1 MYRERVMNKIVL
13 LTVLLFFQ
21 FYIVMAQMAN
31 EKPRTIVTTDGEID
45 DVDSFIRMLL
55 YANEFQLEGL
65 IYSSSMWHYK
75 GDGKGTLFTSE
86 MEMTKTMYGEKTDL
100 RWPGTEWMQDLL
112 NAYEQVQP
120 NLELHASGFPTADHL
135 RSLIRVGNIDF
146 EGEMEKDT
154 EGSDYIKAKLLDD
167 NLIPIYLQVWGGTN
181 TIARALKSIEDEFEN
196 TPKWENIYAKVS
208 KKAILFTIMD
218 QDATY
223 KNYIS
228 KNWPEVKVYYNASQ
242 FWSLAYGWK
251 RVVPTALH
259 PYLVGDFMGQH
270 IINDHGPLTKMYYS
284 YGDGQYQEGDDEHI
298 HGNPT
303 KLVNAQWGSFNK
315 FDFIS
320 EGDSPAFLHLIDV
333 GLDNLE
339 NPHFGGWGGCLAQ
352 SETSPNRWEDGEQVA
367 EFNPYTQKMDA
378 AYPQLRWLR
387 ALQQDFAVRADW
399 CIKDYKNANH
409 APKVGLKHAKTLSAE
424 KGETITLQADAS
436 DPDRDTLKYHWW
448 YYKEVGTYGGPIL
461 IDQEN
466 SAEASLKVP
475 DSAKKG
481 DTIHVILEVI
491 DDRELPLTRY
501 QRVVIVV
508 E

>member
-1 MYRERVMNKIVL
+1 MNKIVVF
-13 LTVLLFFQ
+13 TILLFFQ
-21 FYIVMAQMAN
+21 SYLAISQKAN

-100 RWPGTEWMQDLL
+100 RWPGTEWMKGLL
-112 NAYEQVQP
+112 DAYEKVQP
-120 NLELHASGFPTADHL
+120 NLELHASGFPKADHL
-135 RSLIRVGNIDF
+135 RSLIRVGNIAF

-167 NLIPIYLQVWGGTN
+167 NLSPIYLQVWGGTN
-181 TIARALKSIEDEFEN
+181 TIARALKSIEDDYKN
-196 TPKWENIYAKVS
+196 TPKWKSIYDKVS

-228 KNWPEVKVYYNASQ
+228 KSWPEVTVYYNASQ

-251 RVVPTALH
+251 RVVPLELH
-259 PYLVGDFMGQH
+259 KYLEGHFMGQH
-270 IINDHGPLTKMYYS
+270 IINEHGPLTKMYYS

-298 HGNPT
+298 HGDPT
-303 KLVNAQWGSFNK
+303 KLENAQWGSFQK

-339 NPHFGGWGGCLAQ
+339 HPHYGGWGGRLAQ

-378 AYPQLRWLR
+378 AYPQLRWLK

-409 APKVGLKHAKTLSAE
+409 RPLVWLKHENTLHAKPGEKVRLSAE
-424 KGETITLQADAS
+424 AS
-436 DPDRDTLKYHWW
+436 DPDGDTLKYHWW
-448 YYKEVGTYGGPIL
+448 HYKEVGTFSRDAMI
-461 IDQEN
+461 EKAN
-466 SAEASLKVP
+466 SAEAQLKVP
-475 DSAKKG
+475 DNAKRG
-481 DTIHVILEVI
+481 DTIHIILEVT
-491 DDRELPLTRY
+491 DDRDMPLTRY
-501 QRVVIVV
+501 QRVVVMV
-508 E
+508 K

>member
-1 MYRERVMNKIVL
+1 MNKIVV
-13 LTVLLFFQ
+13 LTILLFFQ
-21 FYIVMAQMAN
+21 SYLAMAQMAN

-75 GDGKGTLFTSE
+75 GDGKGTPFTSE

-167 NLIPIYLQVWGGTN
+167 NLLPIYLQVWGGTN
-181 TIARALKSIEDEFEN
+181 TIARALKSIEDEYKN
-196 TPKWENIYAKVS
+196 TPEWETIYDKVS

-223 KNYIS
+223 KSYIS
-228 KNWPEVKVYYNASQ
+228 KSWPKVKVYYNSSQ
-242 FWSLAYGWK
+242 FWCLAYGWK
-251 RVVPTALH
+251 TVVPAELH
-259 PYLVGDFMGQH
+259 LYLEGDFMGQH
-270 IINDHGPLTKMYYS
+270 IINHHGPLTKMYYS
-284 YGDGQYQEGDDEHI
+284 YGDGQHQEGDDEHI
-298 HGNPT
+298 HGDST
-303 KLVNAQWGSFNK
+303 KLENAQLGSFNT

-339 NPHFGGWGGCLAQ
+339 NPYFGGWGGRLAQ

-367 EFNPYTQKMDA
+367 DFNPYTNKIDA
-378 AYPQLRWLR
+378 AYPQIRWLK

-409 APKVGLKHAKTLSAE
+409 APIVGLKHANTLSAE
-424 KGETITLQADAS
+424 KGETITLLADAT
-436 DPDRDTLKYHWW
+436 DPDGDALRYHWW
-448 YYKEVGTYGGPIL
+448 NYKEVGTYGGAIL
-461 IDQEN
+461 INQAN
-466 SAEASLKVP
+466 SAKASLKVP
-475 DSAKKG
+475 DNAKKG
-481 DTIHVILEVI
+481 DTIHIILEVT
-491 DDRELPLTRY
+491 DDREMPLTRY
-501 QRVVIVV
+501 QRVVVVV